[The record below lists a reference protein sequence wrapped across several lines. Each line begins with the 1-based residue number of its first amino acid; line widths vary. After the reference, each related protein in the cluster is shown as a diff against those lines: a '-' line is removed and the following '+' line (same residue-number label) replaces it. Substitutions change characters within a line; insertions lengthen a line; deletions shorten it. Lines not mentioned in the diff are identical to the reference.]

1 MTKTSYQQVS
11 QAITG
16 LTYRNLAKPLLFRWD
31 PESVHDWM
39 TSLAKNIGS
48 NRLMRQTLAFN
59 YNYNYPSL
67 QSKVEGIKFDSPVG
81 LSAGFDKDGYLPPV
95 LANMGFG
102 FQQVGSVTLHPYKGN
117 DGKRLVRLPKSKG
130 IVVNYG
136 LKNEGVKV
144 IAKRLKHYK
153 DHNLIRNFPLS
164 ISVAKTNN
172 KEAADTEQGIAD
184 YIGSLKILEEYSV
197 GDIYT
202 INVSCPNTFGGE
214 PYTSPERFKLLVK
227 AIAELNLTK
236 PVWVKLPLNID
247 KSELTELIEISR
259 ENNIDGAVLSNLQKD
274 RSNPGI
280 VDEIAEGQKGSIS
293 GKPTSSMST
302 ELIKHAR
309 QVAGNDFTIVGVGG
323 IFSAEDAW
331 EKLAAGSNLVQLIT
345 GLVYQG
351 PQLVSQI
358 NRGLN
363 KIIKETDLDKKAPH
377 LSVQFR
383 S

>member
-1 MTKTSYQQVS
+1 
-11 QAITG
+11 
-16 LTYRNLAKPLLFRWD
+16 
-31 PESVHDWM
+31 
-39 TSLAKNIGS
+39 
-48 NRLMRQTLAFN
+48 
-59 YNYNYPSL
+59 
-67 QSKVEGIKFDSPVG
+67 
-81 LSAGFDKDGYLPPV
+81 
-95 LANMGFG
+95 MGFG

-153 DHNLIRNFPLS
+153 DHNLTRNFPLS

-184 YIGSLKILEEYSV
+184 YIGSLKILEEHSV

-363 KIIKETDLDKKAPH
+363 KIIKETDLDKEAPH